1 MSELVLDSDFLI
13 NFDRIGVAFSGGLDS
28 TVLLQVIGDYPS
40 LKRKCTAL
48 HINHGLQEL
57 SDDWEKICE
66 DKALSLG
73 ISFKS
78 WKLKN
83 LQSFSENSMRDERLK
98 IFENWVNDNDII
110 LTGHH
115 LEDQTETI
123 LFRIFRGTGLKGLKG
138 ISKTATV
145 KNINFHRPFL
155 EKSKKD
161 LLLYAE
167 EKNLNWVEDPSNKE
181 SYFSRNK
188 IRNDLIPNIESRWPF
203 INKSITKLSEEAEK
217 GNKILHEVA
226 QEDYSNTKIH
236 NNVLQLDTVRILSKA
251 RQENLIRFWL
261 KDENKLQISS
271 GQIDQILRSI
281 SKSSRG
287 TREFLIKGDEIKKII
302 LSSKEIQ
309 ILNHE
314 PKSLPIDLC
323 INWDFKDSI
332 KIPSGELSVVESFGK
347 GLDKKYIGLNAEI
360 RARVGGEKCK
370 PFGRDKSQKL
380 KNLFQEFEIPDWKRS
395 SIPLIYLNNEIAAV
409 GDLWICEDF
418 HTESDDKGISIVW
431 KIT

>member
-1 MSELVLDSDFLI
+1 MSELALDSDFLI

-28 TVLLQVIGDYPS
+28 SVLLQVIGDYPS

-115 LEDQTETI
+115 LEDQAETI

-138 ISKTATV
+138 ISKTAKV

-203 INKSITKLSEEAEK
+203 IINLLPNCQKRPKKAIKFCLKLHKRIT
-217 GNKILHEVA
+217 GIL
-226 QEDYSNTKIH
+226 
-236 NNVLQLDTVRILSKA
+236 
-251 RQENLIRFWL
+251 
-261 KDENKLQISS
+261 
-271 GQIDQILRSI
+271 
-281 SKSSRG
+281 
-287 TREFLIKGDEIKKII
+287 
-302 LSSKEIQ
+302 
-309 ILNHE
+309 
-314 PKSLPIDLC
+314 
-323 INWDFKDSI
+323 
-332 KIPSGELSVVESFGK
+332 
-347 GLDKKYIGLNAEI
+347 KYII
-360 RARVGGEKCK
+360 M
-370 PFGRDKSQKL
+370 FFS
-380 KNLFQEFEIPDWKRS
+380 
-395 SIPLIYLNNEIAAV
+395 LIQLGY
-409 GDLWICEDF
+409 
-418 HTESDDKGISIVW
+418 
-431 KIT
+431 